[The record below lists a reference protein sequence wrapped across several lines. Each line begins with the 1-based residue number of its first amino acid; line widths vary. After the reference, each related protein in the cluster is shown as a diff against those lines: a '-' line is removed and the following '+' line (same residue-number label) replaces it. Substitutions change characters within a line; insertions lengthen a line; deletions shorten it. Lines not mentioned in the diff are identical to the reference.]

1 MCGSN
6 ADVIV
11 TGGGTAG
18 FAAAVSAAKCGKKAI
33 LVEKEISLGGI
44 GTNGLLG
51 EINAPS
57 VDGEFIISDTG
68 LELVEDMILSGN
80 ALLQKNV
87 PMTSNENITV
97 DRLRYNGEY
106 MKLAMENIAFKYG
119 VNILYGA
126 DVCAV
131 QENEEG
137 ISVTVKNGF
146 EEITLKSKAVVDAT
160 GNALTSFLA
169 GVETIE
175 TEERNIQSPSMIFR
189 LGGVDKEK
197 FNSLMP
203 ENIKEIIK
211 KGRDENI
218 LPAKILSMLVVPNTD
233 SVAVNCTRIKGL
245 SGFGIIKQ
253 SKAVIESRRQIERIF
268 PFLKENVPGLKNA
281 YVSALA
287 VSLGMRDRRHI
298 KSVKAVTGTD
308 ILNGT
313 KFPDRVSCCGY
324 PVDIHKN
331 DDVCFMPLKNKISYV
346 PLSAMLPV
354 GSKRII
360 ACGKCIDAD
369 DTAYGSIRVM
379 SSMFN
384 IGEACGIAVSQMSE
398 DGFRDFDYTALLS
411 ELVKRHMKI

>member
-18 FAAAVSAAKCGKKAI
+18 FAAAVSAAKCGKKVI

-131 QENEEG
+131 QEKDEG
-137 ISVTVKNGF
+137 VSVTVKNGF

-169 GVETIE
+169 GVEYTV
-175 TEERNIQSPSMIFR
+175 TVNDFSPWRS
-189 LGGVDKEK
+189 
-197 FNSLMP
+197 
-203 ENIKEIIK
+203 
-211 KGRDENI
+211 
-218 LPAKILSMLVVPNTD
+218 
-233 SVAVNCTRIKGL
+233 
-245 SGFGIIKQ
+245 
-253 SKAVIESRRQIERIF
+253 
-268 PFLKENVPGLKNA
+268 
-281 YVSALA
+281 
-287 VSLGMRDRRHI
+287 
-298 KSVKAVTGTD
+298 
-308 ILNGT
+308 
-313 KFPDRVSCCGY
+313 
-324 PVDIHKN
+324 
-331 DDVCFMPLKNKISYV
+331 
-346 PLSAMLPV
+346 
-354 GSKRII
+354 
-360 ACGKCIDAD
+360 
-369 DTAYGSIRVM
+369 
-379 SSMFN
+379 
-384 IGEACGIAVSQMSE
+384 
-398 DGFRDFDYTALLS
+398 
-411 ELVKRHMKI
+411 